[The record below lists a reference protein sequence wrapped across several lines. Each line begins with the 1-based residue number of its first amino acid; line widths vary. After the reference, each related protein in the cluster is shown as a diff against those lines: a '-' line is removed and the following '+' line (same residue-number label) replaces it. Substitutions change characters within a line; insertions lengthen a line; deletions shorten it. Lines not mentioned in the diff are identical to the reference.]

1 MQYRILWYHNS
12 NQPRLGA
19 IYLRVIIICLLFLF
33 RNFRFSPNYI
43 SWYLFRIL
51 TDYNYLLFVCLFFN
65 LLHFRL
71 FSLKLTLEWF
81 FLAFLSFTPSFLI
94 YLRILP
100 HRPALTIRFLFF
112 ISGMFS
118 LLHNL
123 PFLPSFYIYP
133 SLFYYSAVFSS
144 LRPLPLFLYFLS
156 SF

>member
-51 TDYNYLLFVCLFFN
+51 TDYNYLLYICLFYN
-65 LLHFRL
+65 LFHFRL

-81 FLAFLSFTPSFLI
+81 FLGFLCFLLPYLFTHFALSILI
-94 YLRILP
+94 DD
-100 HRPALTIRFLFF
+100 
-112 ISGMFS
+112 S
-118 LLHNL
+118 L
-123 PFLPSFYIYP
+123 
-133 SLFYYSAVFSS
+133 SLFSF
-144 LRPLPLFLYFLS
+144 PIYFCFFTISISCLH
-156 SF
+156 FIF